1 MDLWA
6 TFVDKIGVLGIEN
19 IDQIIVNSI
28 MAVILLGVG
37 ILLGKFLEL
46 ILKRAVE
53 RTSIEREIKPS
64 FVNLFI
70 SVIKW
75 SIYIIFVNL
84 ALTQFHIPALTDWL
98 VSALVI
104 IPALTG
110 AIVLIWVG
118 FAIASYLERTIEESR
133 IHNWEVLSKVFFYFI
148 LYLFMFFAIKM
159 AFIGQDR
166 DFVNTIILIFTVVIG
181 AAVAWWN
188 VKAKK

>member
-6 TFVDKIGVLGIEN
+6 TFLDKIGVLGLEN

-28 MAVILLGVG
+28 LAIILLGVG
-37 ILLGKFLEL
+37 ILLGKFLEK

-75 SIYIIFVNL
+75 SIYVLFINL

-118 FAIASYLERTIEESR
+118 FSIASYLERAIEDSR
-133 IHNWEVLSKVFFYFI
+133 IHGWEVLSKVFFYFV
-148 LYLFMFFAIKM
+148 LYLFLFFAIKM
-159 AFIGQDR
+159 AFVGQDR
-166 DFVNTIILIFTVVIG
+166 DFVNTILLIFTVVVG
-181 AAVAWWN
+181 VAVAWWN
-188 VKAKK
+188 VRKR

>member
-6 TFVDKIGVLGIEN
+6 TFLDKIGVLGLEN

-28 MAVILLGVG
+28 LAIILLGVG
-37 ILLGKFLEL
+37 ILLGKFLEK

-75 SIYIIFVNL
+75 SIYVIFVNL

-118 FAIASYLERTIEESR
+118 FAIASYLERAIEESR
-133 IHNWEVLSKVFFYFI
+133 IHGWEVLSKVFFYFV
-148 LYLFMFFAIKM
+148 LYLFLFFAIKM
-159 AFIGQDR
+159 AFVGQDR
-166 DFVNTIILIFTVVIG
+166 DFVNTILLIFTVIVG

-188 VKAKK
+188 VKKR

>member
-6 TFVDKIGVLGIEN
+6 TFLDKIGVLGLEN

-28 MAVILLGVG
+28 LAIILLGVG
-37 ILLGKFLEL
+37 ILLGKFLEK

-75 SIYIIFVNL
+75 SIYVIFVNL

-118 FAIASYLERTIEESR
+118 FAIASYLERAIEESR
-133 IHNWEVLSKVFFYFI
+133 IHGWEVLSKVFFYFV
-148 LYLFMFFAIKM
+148 LYLFLFFAIKM
-159 AFIGQDR
+159 AFVGQDR
-166 DFVNTIILIFTVVIG
+166 DFVNTILLIFTVIVG

-188 VKAKK
+188 IKKR

>member
-6 TFVDKIGVLGIEN
+6 TFLDKIGVLGLEN

-28 MAVILLGVG
+28 LAIILLGVG
-37 ILLGKFLEL
+37 ILLGKFLEK

-75 SIYIIFVNL
+75 SIYVIFVNL

-118 FAIASYLERTIEESR
+118 FAIASYLERAIEESR
-133 IHNWEVLSKVFFYFI
+133 IHGWEVLSKVFFYFV
-148 LYLFMFFAIKM
+148 LYLFLFFAIKM
-159 AFIGQDR
+159 AFVGQDR
-166 DFVNTIILIFTVVIG
+166 DFVNTILIIFTVIVG

-188 VKAKK
+188 VRKR

>member
-6 TFVDKIGVLGIEN
+6 TFLDKIGVLGLEN

-28 MAVILLGVG
+28 LAVILLGVG
-37 ILLGKFLEL
+37 ILLGKFLEK

-75 SIYIIFVNL
+75 SIYVIFVNL

-118 FAIASYLERTIEESR
+118 FAIASYLERAIEESR
-133 IHNWEVLSKVFFYFI
+133 IHGWEVLSKVFFYFV
-148 LYLFMFFAIKM
+148 LYLFLFFAIKM
-159 AFIGQDR
+159 AFVGQDR
-166 DFVNTIILIFTVVIG
+166 DFVNTILLIFTVIVG

-188 VKAKK
+188 IKKR

>member
-1 MDLWA
+1 MELWS
-6 TFVDKIGVLGIEN
+6 TFLEKLDVLGLEN
-19 IDQIIVNSI
+19 IDQIIVNSV
-28 MAVILLGVG
+28 MAIILLGVG
-37 ILLGKFLEL
+37 ILLGKFLER

-64 FVNLFI
+64 FVNLLI

-75 SIYIIFVNL
+75 SIYVIFVNL

-118 FAIASYLERTIEESR
+118 FAIASYLERAIEESR
-133 IHNWEVLSKVFFYFI
+133 IHGWEVLSKVFFYFV
-148 LYLFMFFAIKM
+148 LYLFLFFAIKM
-159 AFIGQDR
+159 AFVGQDR
-166 DFVNTIILIFTVVIG
+166 DFVNTILIIFTVIVG

-188 VKAKK
+188 VRKR

>member
-1 MDLWA
+1 MELWT
-6 TFVDKIGVLGIEN
+6 TFLDKIGVLGLEN

-28 MAVILLGVG
+28 LAVILLGVG
-37 ILLGKFLEL
+37 ILLGKFLEK

-75 SIYIIFVNL
+75 SIYVIFINL

-118 FAIASYLERTIEESR
+118 FAIASYLERAIEESR
-133 IHNWEVLSKVFFYFI
+133 IHGWEVLSKVFFYFV
-148 LYLFMFFAIKM
+148 LYLFLFFAIKM
-159 AFIGQDR
+159 AFVGQDR
-166 DFVNTIILIFTVVIG
+166 DFVNTILLIFTVIVG

-188 VKAKK
+188 VRKR

>member
-6 TFVDKIGVLGIEN
+6 TFLDKIGVLGLEN

-28 MAVILLGVG
+28 LAIILLGVG
-37 ILLGKFLEL
+37 ILLGKFLEK

-75 SIYIIFVNL
+75 SIYVIFVNL

-118 FAIASYLERTIEESR
+118 FAIASYLERAIEESR
-133 IHNWEVLSKVFFYFI
+133 IHGWEVLSKVFFYFV
-148 LYLFMFFAIKM
+148 LYLFLFFAIKM
-159 AFIGQDR
+159 AFVGQDR
-166 DFVNTIILIFTVVIG
+166 DFVNTILLIFTVIVG

-188 VKAKK
+188 VRKR

>member
-6 TFVDKIGVLGIEN
+6 TFLDKIGVLGLEN

-28 MAVILLGVG
+28 LAIILLGVG
-37 ILLGKFLEL
+37 ILLGKFLEK

-75 SIYIIFVNL
+75 SIYVIFVNL

-118 FAIASYLERTIEESR
+118 FAIASYLERAIEESR
-133 IHNWEVLSKVFFYFI
+133 IHDWEVLSKVFFYFV
-148 LYLFMFFAIKM
+148 LYLFLFFAIKM
-159 AFIGQDR
+159 AFVGQDR
-166 DFVNTIILIFTVVIG
+166 DFVNTILLIFTVIVG

-188 VKAKK
+188 VKKR

>member
-1 MDLWA
+1 MELWT
-6 TFVDKIGVLGIEN
+6 TFLDKIGVLGLEN

-28 MAVILLGVG
+28 LAVILLGVG
-37 ILLGKFLEL
+37 ILLGKFLEK

-75 SIYIIFVNL
+75 SIYVIFINL

-118 FAIASYLERTIEESR
+118 FAIASYLERAIEESR
-133 IHNWEVLSKVFFYFI
+133 IHGWEVLSKVFFYFV
-148 LYLFMFFAIKM
+148 LYFFLFFAIKM
-159 AFIGQDR
+159 AFVGQDR
-166 DFVNTIILIFTVVIG
+166 DFVNTILLIFTVIVG

-188 VKAKK
+188 VRKR